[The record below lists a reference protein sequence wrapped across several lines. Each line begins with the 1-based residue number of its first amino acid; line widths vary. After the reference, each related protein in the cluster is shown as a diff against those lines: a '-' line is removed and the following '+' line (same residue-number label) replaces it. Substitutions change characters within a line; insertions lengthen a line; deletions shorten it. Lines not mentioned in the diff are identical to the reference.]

1 MISVF
6 DIFKVCIGPSSSHT
20 VGPMK
25 ASLFFIQKN
34 EELNKLDKIDK
45 IKVDLYGSLALTK
58 SGHGTDIA
66 IQLGLS
72 GFDPKTINPNKI
84 DEIIRNIKTSGK
96 IKLSSSKHINFD
108 ANKDIIMHKNK
119 ELPYHPNGMIITS
132 YDSSAKILYSE
143 EYYSVGGGFVEIKSE
158 LESRDNNNDTKNIK
172 FPNKFNNWND
182 LTDFCRRKNKEIWEI
197 VLENELIIRDKHRI
211 DRKIAKL
218 YSVMVGSIK
227 NGLKRKGNLSGGL
240 GLKRRSPKLQKSI
253 KNKKDDN
260 LNVIDFLLLSGMAA
274 SEENASYGRIISAPT
289 NGAAGIIPA
298 VVYYYRNF
306 CSSNFDGFRKFI
318 LTAGA
323 VGILCKINASIS
335 GAEGGCQA
343 EVGSATAMAA
353 AGLCA
358 ALGGT
363 IKQCENAAIIGMTHN
378 LGLTCDPV
386 KGLVQIPCIER
397 NAINAVKAV
406 SACRLALL
414 ENESVYLKFDQ
425 VIRSMKEIGD
435 DMSSLYK
442 ETALGGLA
450 KNAKKSK
457 PCDKNCG
464 SCGMGC

>member
-1 MISVF
+1 MISIF

-25 ASLFFIQKN
+25 ASLLFINKN
-34 EELNKLDKIDK
+34 KELKKINEINRIK
-45 IKVDLYGSLALTK
+45 IDLYGSLALTK

-72 GFDPKTINPNKI
+72 GFEPETINPNKI
-84 DEIIRNIKTSGK
+84 EDIIRNIKTSGK
-96 IKLSSSKHINFD
+96 IKLINGKNISFSP
-108 ANKDIIMHKNK
+108 NKDIVMHKDK

-132 YDSSAKILYSE
+132 YNSKNKIIYSE
-143 EYYSVGGGFVEIKSE
+143 EYYSVGGGFVEVKSE
-158 LESRDNNNDTKNIK
+158 LDSKNKNSVKNIR

-182 LTDFCRRKNKEIWEI
+182 LSDLCERKNKEIWEI
-197 VLENELIIRDKHRI
+197 VLENELVLRKKRDI
-211 DRKIAKL
+211 DKKIAKI
-218 YSVMVGSIK
+218 YSVMVGCIK
-227 NGLKRKGNLSGGL
+227 NGLKRKGELHGGL
-240 GLKRRSPKLQKSI
+240 NLKRRAPKLVKSI
-253 KNKKDDN
+253 KANKNNDFS
-260 LNVIDFLLLSGMAA
+260 VIDFLLFSGMSA

-289 NGAAGIIPA
+289 NGAAGIMPA
-298 VVYYYRNF
+298 VVYFYRKF
-306 CSSNFDGFRKFI
+306 CDSNFEDFKKFI

-386 KGLVQIPCIER
+386 NGLVQVPCIER
-397 NAINAVKAV
+397 NPINAIKAV
-406 SACRLALL
+406 AACRLALL
-414 ENESVYLKFDQ
+414 EKESNYLKFDQ
-425 VIRSMKEIGD
+425 VLKSMKEVGD
-435 DMSSLYK
+435 DMLSIYK

-450 KNAKKSK
+450 KNAIKIKTCNK
-457 PCDKNCG
+457 CCA
-464 SCGMGC
+464 SCK

>member
-6 DIFKVCIGPSSSHT
+6 DIFKVCIEPSSSHT

-34 EELNKLDKIDK
+34 EELNKLNSINRIKI
-45 IKVDLYGSLALTK
+45 DLYGSLALTK
-58 SGHGTDIA
+58 TGHGTDIA

-84 DEIIRNIKTSGK
+84 DEIIRNIKTSRK
-96 IKLSSSKHINFD
+96 IKLSSNKSINFNS
-108 ANKDIIMHKNK
+108 NKDIVMHKNK

-132 YDSSAKILYSE
+132 YDSSSKVLYSE

-158 LESRDNNNDTKNIK
+158 LDSKNNNNIKSVK

-182 LTDFCRRKNKEIWEI
+182 LTDFCKRKNKEIWEI
-197 VLENELIIRDKHRI
+197 VLENELVIRDKRKV
-211 DRKIAKL
+211 DKKIAEL
-218 YSVMVGSIK
+218 YSVMVGCIK
-227 NGLKRKGNLSGGL
+227 NGLKRKGDLSGGL
-240 GLKRRSPKLQKSI
+240 GLKRRSTKLMKSI
-253 KNKKDDN
+253 KRKKNDD

-274 SEENASYGRIISAPT
+274 SEENASYGIIISAPT

-298 VVYYYRNF
+298 VVYYYRRF
-306 CSSNFDGFRKFI
+306 CDSNFEGFKKFI

-363 IKQCENAAIIGMTHN
+363 IKQCENAAIIGMAHN

-386 KGLVQIPCIER
+386 KGLVQVPCIER
-397 NAINAVKAV
+397 NAINAIKAV

-414 ENESVYLKFDQ
+414 EKESVYLRFDQ
-425 VIRSMKEIGD
+425 VVRSMKEVGD
-435 DMSSLYK
+435 NMSSLYK

-457 PCDKNCG
+457 ICDKNCK
-464 SCGMGC
+464 GCSF